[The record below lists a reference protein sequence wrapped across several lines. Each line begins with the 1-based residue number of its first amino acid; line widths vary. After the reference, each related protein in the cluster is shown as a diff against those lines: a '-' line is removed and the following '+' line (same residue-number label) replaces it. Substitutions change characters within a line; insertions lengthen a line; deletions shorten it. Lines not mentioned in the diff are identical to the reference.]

1 MIKLHLKKWW
11 LDVKLSWLHFKLW
24 WWTRGLEATD
34 IKDEETLVRET
45 LQSLNEVEID
55 EIFENRVRVMV
66 SILIPP
72 SSDHPLYDRYAYEFE
87 KSMGMLVSKCLALSE
102 KFKRNDLSV
111 TAFTIQADLFVRDED
126 ADILFENGRPDW
138 LTKCLEEDDEDA
150 ETETRPHWLNA
161 CLHSMAKQGNPCS
174 CSSCVPPK
182 D

>member
-1 MIKLHLKKWW
+1 
-11 LDVKLSWLHFKLW
+11 
-24 WWTRGLEATD
+24 
-34 IKDEETLVRET
+34 
-45 LQSLNEVEID
+45 
-55 EIFENRVRVMV
+55 MV

-150 ETETRPHWLNA
+150 ETETRPNWLNA